1 MSEIG
6 RTASLFLISGASVIW
21 GFLGL
26 CIRDLSAAGLTS
38 IQMFEL
44 RCLMCTVII
53 AVVFLITDR
62 SKFRVSRR
70 DLKFLV
76 FIGVTKVAADTCYFQ
91 AQLMVDLSLAA
102 VLENTEPYF
111 VAIISYFLFRERLNR
126 IQKLSLIV
134 AFVGCMM
141 VSGVLGGVGEVNAI
155 GITVGLISGFTF
167 ALYTVG
173 VKKVTDNGCNSGTIL
188 FYIFLVSS
196 VCTFPFCD
204 PVSMVQI
211 TFSDTNTLYQVLML
225 GIVFTLIP
233 YYMHALCLKGISA
246 TMSSVVL
253 FLEVVMCAIVGAL
266 FFGEIPTVITVIGM
280 VLVFIGI
287 LMINREDS
295 HTETSSEDN
304 VHRST

>member
-6 RTASLFLISGASVIW
+6 RNTSLFLISGASVIW

-44 RCLMCTVII
+44 RCLICTVII
-53 AVVFLITDR
+53 AVIFLITDK
-62 SKFRVSRR
+62 SKFRVSGK
-70 DLKFLV
+70 DLKLLI
-76 FIGVTKVAADTCYFQ
+76 FIGAIKIAADTSYFQ

-111 VAIISYFLFRERLNR
+111 VAIISYFLFRERLSR
-126 IQKLSLIV
+126 IQKLSLVV
-134 AFVGCMM
+134 AFAGCLM
-141 VSGVLGGVGEVNAI
+141 VSGVLGGVGEVNAA
-155 GITVGLISGFTF
+155 GVAVGLISGLTF
-167 ALYTVG
+167 AMYTVG

-196 VCTFPFCD
+196 VCTLPFCD

-211 TFSDTNTLYQVLML
+211 TFSDTQVIYQVLML

-253 FLEVVMCAIVGAL
+253 FLEVVMCAVVGAA
-266 FFGEIPTVITVIGM
+266 FFGEIPTVVTIIGM
-280 VLVFIGI
+280 VFVFIGI

-295 HTETSSEDN
+295 HAETSTAECN
-304 VHRST
+304 HRG